1 MIEPVETAEL
11 LAFVK
16 TVRASSL
23 SRAAAELGV
32 PRTTVGRRLAKLE
45 ERLGVR
51 LLRRTTRRLALTDA
65 GVRFLDHAEA
75 VLDRVTVAEESV
87 RAEGGDLQGS
97 LRVSLPPM
105 PSAALNAMLTD
116 FAQRH
121 PRVRL
126 AVHFSARH
134 VDLVRDGFD
143 VAVRAGTSLE
153 PALLSRTLARD
164 AVIAVASPSYLEA
177 RGAPTSARDLRSHTC
192 LVGFNR
198 GEHTQTHWP
207 RLDGGQLQ
215 VDGVFS
221 SNEVLLLRDAA
232 LSGLGIAMLPEHF
245 VRPALVA
252 GRLVHVLPDVLGGET
267 RIAIV
272 YLERALTSPVL
283 QAFIEATTAWAKE
296 NLRASGEACE
306 ELVATSS
313 PRTKRGPARRPKKPA
328 AR

>member
-1 MIEPVETAEL
+1 MIDPVETSEL

-23 SRAAAELGV
+23 SGAAAELGV
-32 PRTTVGRRLAKLE
+32 PRTTIGRRLAKLE

-65 GVRFLDHAEA
+65 GVRFFSHAEA

-87 RAEGGDLQGS
+87 RADGDALQGT

-105 PSAALNAMLTD
+105 PSPSLNAMLTD
-116 FAQRH
+116 FARQH

-134 VDLVRDGFD
+134 VDLVKDGFD

-153 PALLSRTLARD
+153 PGLLSRTLARD
-164 AVIAVASPSYLEA
+164 AMIAVASPAYLEA
-177 RGAPTSARDLRSHTC
+177 RGTPKTARDLRDHAC
-192 LVGFNR
+192 ILGFRR
-198 GEHTQTHWP
+198 GEHAQTHWP
-207 RLDGGQLQ
+207 RVDGGQLQ
-215 VDGVFS
+215 VDGAFS

-232 LSGLGIAMLPEHF
+232 LAGLGIAMLPEHF
-245 VRPALVA
+245 VMPALVV
-252 GRLVHVLPDVLGGET
+252 GRLVRVLPELLGGET
-267 RIAIV
+267 RVALV
-272 YLERALTSPVL
+272 YVERALTSPVL
-283 QAFIEATTAWAKE
+283 RAFIEATTAWAKE
-296 NLRASGEACE
+296 NLRAAGEHCD
-306 ELVATSS
+306 ELVT
-313 PRTKRGPARRPKKPA
+313 RTPAHKRRKPTRRARPA